1 MLGAA
6 PGAPEGTGE
15 ACRHARTPPYR
26 PFGGV
31 ARVSCMATS
40 VPLHGDPHAIR
51 LTAAQLLPHV
61 RLLALLARLS
71 AG

>member
-1 MLGAA
+1 MHA
-6 PGAPEGTGE
+6 P
-15 ACRHARTPPYR
+15 PPYR

-31 ARVSCMATS
+31 TRVSCMATS

-51 LTAAQLLPHV
+51 PTAAQLLPHV